1 MGTKIHP
8 FIPFSTI
15 FDTPGC
21 YKTHLLNKKV
31 SSLALDMWFWSV
43 FFCHLTPQP
52 GQFLLV
58 KINFKSSKWLLEWEF
73 ISSTHFLPFL
83 KHLET
88 IKSPIKSLF
97 MLWLLDVQNS
107 QVGIFFMQGFPSQSS
122 FINKKVKNWKK

>member
-1 MGTKIHP
+1 MHQKKHP
-8 FIPFSTI
+8 LIPFSTI

-58 KINFKSSKWLLEWEF
+58 KINFKSSKWLLDMRIYLLNPFSSIFETPGNYKIPNQEF
-73 ISSTHFLPFL
+73 VYAMI
-83 KHLET
+83 
-88 IKSPIKSLF
+88 
-97 MLWLLDVQNS
+97 
-107 QVGIFFMQGFPSQSS
+107 VGCT
-122 FINKKVKNWKK
+122 K